1 MPMILYEEPVAW
13 IIMGISLIIALAAQA
28 GIKSA
33 YAKYS
38 KVRVSSNLTGAQVAK
53 MMVQN
58 TNVTV
63 VEYNGGKLSDHFDP
77 RKKMIALSPEV
88 FNGSTIA
95 ALGIAAHEAGHALQH
110 NQGYTPIKIRNGLI
124 LPIARIGS
132 TLSMP
137 LVMIGIFAAIPFLI
151 DLGIIFFTAALLFQ
165 VITLPVE
172 FNASRRAVNILDK
185 NSYLTKSELKGAKKV
200 LNAAAMTYVAA
211 VITSLLQLLRLIL
224 IARRR
229 R

>member
-1 MPMILYEEPVAW
+1 MIFYEEPIAW
-13 IIMGISLIIALAAQA
+13 IIMGISIIIALAAQA
-28 GIKSA
+28 GVKSA

-38 KVRVSSNLTGAQVAK
+38 KIRASSDMTGAQVAR
-53 MMVQN
+53 MMVEN
-58 TNVTV
+58 TGVSV
-63 VEYNGGKLSDHFDP
+63 VEHHGGKLSDHFDP

-95 ALGIAAHEAGHALQH
+95 AFGIAAHEAGHALQH
-110 NQGYTPIKIRNGLI
+110 DNGYMPIKIRNGLI
-124 LPIARIGS
+124 LPLAKIGS

-137 LVMIGIFAAIPFLI
+137 LVMIGLFAAIPLLI
-151 DLGIIFFTAALLFQ
+151 DLGILFFTAALLFQ

-172 FNASRRAVNILDK
+172 FNASRRAVSLLAG
-185 NSYLTKSELKGAKKV
+185 NSFLTPAELKGAKKV

-211 VITSLLQLLRLIL
+211 VVTSLLQLLRLL
-224 IARRR
+224 MIARGRR